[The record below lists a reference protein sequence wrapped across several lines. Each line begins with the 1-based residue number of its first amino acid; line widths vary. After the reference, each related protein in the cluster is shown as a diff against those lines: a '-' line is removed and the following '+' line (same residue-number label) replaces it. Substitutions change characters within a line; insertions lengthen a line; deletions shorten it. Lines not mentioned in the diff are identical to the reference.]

1 MVRVTVATYEAGVSE
16 LLNRGRVADQ
26 HLLREAFEVRA
37 CGYYG
42 PGLPMAAPTVDVE
55 SARATAHSA
64 GAANPCPPTARCHRV
79 GGKNHDHQ
87 HVGIGLHQ
95 QDERR
100 VRHIRLC
107 ISLHP
112 PRSRS
117 HSVFGPLVLPD
128 AVWLDDPEATFR
140 RSLAQEEQQAVEAPV
155 EIRLH
160 LLFADPEHDDP
171 RRGARREAKR
181 VCEVEVEC
189 DERPS
194 V

>member
-1 MVRVTVATYEAGVSE
+1 
-16 LLNRGRVADQ
+16 L
-26 HLLREAFEVRA
+26 
-37 CGYYG
+37 
-42 PGLPMAAPTVDVE
+42 
-55 SARATAHSA
+55 
-64 GAANPCPPTARCHRV
+64 
-79 GGKNHDHQ
+79 DHQ
-87 HVGIGLHQ
+87 HDAVGLRQ
-95 QDERR
+95 QGERR

-107 ISLHP
+107 ISLDP
-112 PRSRS
+112 RRSRFL
-117 HSVFGPLVLPD
+117 SVFGRLVLPD

-140 RSLAQEEQQAVEAPV
+140 RSVAQEEQQAVEAPV

>member
-1 MVRVTVATYEAGVSE
+1 MP
-16 LLNRGRVADQ
+16 RGPSNS
-26 HLLREAFEVRA
+26 RA
-37 CGYYG
+37 CGYCG
-42 PGLPMAAPTVDVE
+42 AGLLGVAPSVDVQSTLATTR
-55 SARATAHSA
+55 SAELA
-64 GAANPCPPTARCHRV
+64 GHGRRLGDVTTSVARTL
-79 GGKNHDHQ
+79 DHQ
-87 HVGIGLHQ
+87 HDAVGLRQ
-95 QDERR
+95 QGERR

-107 ISLHP
+107 ISLDP
-112 PRSRS
+112 RRSRFL
-117 HSVFGPLVLPD
+117 SVFGRLVLPD

-140 RSLAQEEQQAVEAPV
+140 RSVAQEEQQAVEAPV